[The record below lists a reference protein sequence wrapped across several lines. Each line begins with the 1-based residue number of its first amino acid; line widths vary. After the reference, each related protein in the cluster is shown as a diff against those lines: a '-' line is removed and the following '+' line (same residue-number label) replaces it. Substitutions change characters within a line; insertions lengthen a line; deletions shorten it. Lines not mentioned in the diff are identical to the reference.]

1 MTFVLWM
8 SKLFLLYPHIFPPE
22 SFNTLLVSRKKDLSL
37 YIARPVCYEMCP
49 LLRTQETDSV
59 KLLRH
64 YVREFVRKTGA
75 PPWIKPSTKSLFNL
89 PQNLRNHSIVSAW
102 VWVFTSVIFFQMV
115 HTPSL
120 FKGNKL
126 FWANSVSPKIVG
138 AKVWKSSAGLGLE
151 WWCRLWR
158 LMEFLFTG

>member
-1 MTFVLWM
+1 M
-8 SKLFLLYPHIFPPE
+8 STLFLLYPHIFPPE
-22 SFNTLLVSRKKDLSL
+22 SLLLVSRKKDLSL
-37 YIARPVCYEMCP
+37 ARPVCYEMCP

-75 PPWIKPSTKSLFNL
+75 TPWIKPSTKSLFNL

-138 AKVWKSSAGLGLE
+138 AKVWKNSSGLGLE
-151 WWCRLWR
+151 FGVTLLLDERSI
-158 LMEFLFTG
+158 ESSGAQEKEGHFH